1 MTFLLCTSHSYIAE
15 SRPFPECLSEM
26 TLWMQVAPT
35 LVSVFA
41 TSARSLVGA
50 SIQSSAFWIHPFR
63 FAKNGALRR
72 QIKLHCFWSQGIH
85 THIHTLPLRAS
96 PSSPEVLD
104 NVFSRPC
111 RLDKSR
117 VCQVCRIGELISFK
131 CGRGMPCSG
140 SYWVKTFGSRG
151 PSSVAEQKQ
160 QRLIT
165 LILAPVGEYYVILGS
180 EASDFGFCL
189 SPSVRALPLGLM
201 HCVSPEMEHFALWAA
216 FRSVRVSTLSGTK
229 LVAWLVAHDR
239 WPGKMN
245 IHMRKWESQNFS
257 RSTSLLSFLS
267 AKSTGADARDM
278 HRSSGWQPLGR
289 MELASDG
296 LGLA

>member
-1 MTFLLCTSHSYIAE
+1 MQAGALSISQLDVRLIPMQRDKLWQSTTLLELVQFLQFASQQADCMTFLLCTSHSYIAE

-26 TLWMQVAPT
+26 TLWMQVVPT

-50 SIQSSAFWIHPFR
+50 SIQSSVFWTHPF
-63 FAKNGALRR
+63 
-72 QIKLHCFWSQGIH
+72 SH

-140 SYWVKTFGSRG
+140 SYWVKMFGSRG
-151 PSSVAEQKQ
+151 PSSVAEPKQ

-165 LILAPVGEYYVILGS
+165 LILAPVAEYYVILGS
-180 EASDFGFCL
+180 EASDFGF
-189 SPSVRALPLGLM
+189 
-201 HCVSPEMEHFALWAA
+201 
-216 FRSVRVSTLSGTK
+216 
-229 LVAWLVAHDR
+229 
-239 WPGKMN
+239 
-245 IHMRKWESQNFS
+245 
-257 RSTSLLSFLS
+257 LSFTQAYALF
-267 AKSTGADARDM
+267 
-278 HRSSGWQPLGR
+278 P
-289 MELASDG
+289 
-296 LGLA
+296 

>member
-1 MTFLLCTSHSYIAE
+1 MQAGALSISQLDVRLIPMQRDKLWQSTTLLELVQFLQFASQQADCMTFLLCTSHSYIAE

-85 THIHTLPLRAS
+85 THIHALPLRAS
-96 PSSPEVLD
+96 PSSREVLD

-180 EASDFGFCL
+180 EASDFGF
-189 SPSVRALPLGLM
+189 
-201 HCVSPEMEHFALWAA
+201 
-216 FRSVRVSTLSGTK
+216 
-229 LVAWLVAHDR
+229 
-239 WPGKMN
+239 
-245 IHMRKWESQNFS
+245 
-257 RSTSLLSFLS
+257 LSF
-267 AKSTGADARDM
+267 TQRT
-278 HRSSGWQPLGR
+278 RSSLR
-289 MELASDG
+289 SDALCLPRNG
-296 LGLA
+296 ALCSVSGFPFSQSFYTVRN

>member
-1 MTFLLCTSHSYIAE
+1 
-15 SRPFPECLSEM
+15 M

-50 SIQSSAFWIHPFR
+50 SIQSS
-63 FAKNGALRR
+63 GALRR

-85 THIHTLPLRAS
+85 IHIHALPLRAS

-104 NVFSRPC
+104 NVFSRRC

-117 VCQVCRIGELISFK
+117 VCQVCWIGELISFK

-151 PSSVAEQKQ
+151 PSSVAE
-160 QRLIT
+160 RLIT
-165 LILAPVGEYYVILGS
+165 LILAPVAQYYVILGS

-201 HCVSPEMEHFALWAA
+201 HCVSPEMGHFALWAA

-229 LVAWLVAHDR
+229 LVAWLVAHAR
-239 WPGKMN
+239 SPGKMN

-257 RSTSLLSFLS
+257 RGTSLLSFLS